1 MQPLQILIAEN
12 QDAVRRWVRSALE
25 QQGDWT
31 VCAEA
36 RTALEAIE
44 KTVEF
49 RPDVV
54 LVDEELPGAGGL
66 DITQEIARLVPAVHV
81 LTLTSFVSGH
91 TRAHDERGP
100 AETVMGHTLVKA
112 VKTLVAKE
120 VFETDH
126 APLKQRRARSP
137 RVNAEDSTAVLTSRE
152 LEVLRYLAGGQSN
165 KEIGAMLQ
173 ISARTVETHR
183 ARLMRKLD
191 LHSMNQ
197 LVRYAIRQRI
207 INV

>member
-12 QDAVRRWVRSALE
+12 HDAVRQWVRSALE

-36 RTALEAIE
+36 RTAPEAIE

-49 RPDVV
+49 KPDVV
-54 LVDEELPGAGGL
+54 LLDEDLPGAGPL
-66 DITQEIARLVPAVHV
+66 DLTQEIARLVPAVHV
-81 LTLTSFVSGH
+81 LTLTRFGSAH
-91 TRAHDERGP
+91 MRAHDERGP
-100 AETVMGHTLVKA
+100 AETAMGHTLVNA
-112 VKTLVAKE
+112 VKTLVARE
-120 VFETDH
+120 VFETDQ
-126 APLKQRRARSP
+126 ATLKQRRA
-137 RVNAEDSTAVLTSRE
+137 TAARPGAGNVAVVLTSRE
-152 LEVLRYLAGGQSN
+152 LEVLRYLADGQSN

-207 INV
+207 IKA